1 MYEKNILLAKA
12 AGKFLAKYL
21 HKQTKTDE
29 QILISLTKIAFLKK
43 EVNIDKSELLK
54 YFLVDA
60 PVFFFDNEH
69 FSACRAASVFY

>member
-54 YFLVDA
+54 
-60 PVFFFDNEH
+60 
-69 FSACRAASVFY
+69 